1 MKATTQLRQMLTSD
15 RMVVAPFVLN
25 ALHARI
31 AEDVG
36 HQAVYM
42 TGAGTAA
49 ERGFP
54 DVGLLTMTEMVAN
67 AKYIAD
73 AVNIPVICDADTG
86 YGNPLN
92 VHRTVREYEAAGV
105 AALHLEDQVFP
116 KKCGFFAGKQV
127 VPVEEHV
134 QKIRAALD
142 ARTDPD
148 FVIIARCDAYA
159 VTGWEDTVRRCR
171 AYVEAGADLVFVDGI
186 KSQDDIQRYAADL
199 PDVPR
204 MYNGDLATTQT
215 MDELGYKIMI
225 CGSTIWL
232 IYKQVRAAY
241 EELMSAGQVNPDR
254 YGTRWDVASVL
265 GLDAIYELEKKY
277 GPGRG
282 HQDVGTDGR
291 AAVSHLDCGT
301 IAQAA
306 QMATPTRFVEGRA
319 HPCRRTTTNGSP
331 GGATWRPNAPAFQYG
346 TKIWSSTVRWFE
358 RTSALGEPP
367 QKGGQSAQALGR
379 VAAGSA
385 EGSR

>member
-1 MKATTQLRQMLTSD
+1 MKATTQLRRMLASD
-15 RMVVAPFVLN
+15 QMVVAPFVLN

-49 ERGFP
+49 EKGFP

-73 AVNIPVICDADTG
+73 AINIPVICDADTG

-92 VHRTVREYEAAGV
+92 VGRTVREYEAAGV
-105 AALHLEDQVFP
+105 AAIHLEDQVFP

-127 VPVEEHV
+127 VPVAEHV
-134 QKIRAALD
+134 QKIHAALD
-142 ARTDPD
+142 ARRDPD

-159 VTGWEDTVRRCR
+159 VNGWEDTVARCR
-171 AYVEAGADLVFVDGI
+171 AYVAAGADLVFVDGI
-186 KSQDDIQRYAADL
+186 KSQDDIQRYAKDL
-199 PDVPR
+199 ADVPR

-241 EELMSAGQVNPDR
+241 EELMSAGMVNPDR

-277 GPGRG
+277 GV
-282 HQDVGTDGR
+282 QDVGTDVASL
-291 AAVSHLDCGT
+291 AA
-301 IAQAA
+301 AQAE
-306 QMATPTRFVEGRA
+306 QMAA
-319 HPCRRTTTNGSP
+319 DA
-331 GGATWRPNAPAFQYG
+331 ATL
-346 TKIWSSTVRWFE
+346 T
-358 RTSALGEPP
+358 
-367 QKGGQSAQALGR
+367 
-379 VAAGSA
+379 AADN
-385 EGSR
+385 

>member
-1 MKATTQLRQMLTSD
+1 MKATAKLRQMLASD
-15 RMVVAPFVLN
+15 QMVVAPFVLN

-36 HQAVYM
+36 HKAVYM

-54 DVGLLTMTEMVAN
+54 DVGLLTMTEMVSN

-73 AVNIPVICDADTG
+73 AINIPVICDADTG

-105 AALHLEDQVFP
+105 AAIHLEDQVFP

-134 QKIRAALD
+134 QKIHAALD

-186 KSQDDIQRYAADL
+186 KSQDDIRRYAADL

-215 MDELGYKIMI
+215 MNDLGYKIMI

-241 EELMSAGQVNPDR
+241 EELMSDGQVNPDR

-265 GLDAIYELEKKY
+265 GLDAIYQLEKKY
-277 GPGRG
+277 GV
-282 HQDVGTDGR
+282 QDVETDVASLAAAQEAQR
-291 AAVSHLDCGT
+291 AAD
-301 IAQAA
+301 AA
-306 QMATPTRFVEGRA
+306 VLTPA
-319 HPCRRTTTNGSP
+319 DD
-331 GGATWRPNAPAFQYG
+331 
-346 TKIWSSTVRWFE
+346 
-358 RTSALGEPP
+358 
-367 QKGGQSAQALGR
+367 
-379 VAAGSA
+379 
-385 EGSR
+385 